1 MVCNKMMLI
10 VSERALGWKKRMP
23 ALLTGTVQMREK
35 ATLNGQSCDSSAGQ
49 TWHYLVYSISA
60 RANIYYLDILCKY
73 FFHKSVCSTLVRILS
88 LIPFSCMH
96 KAEGCRKLIENKVD
110 KSREGIKV
118 FGRSW
123 QGTGAKP

>member
-73 FFHKSVCSTLVRILS
+73 FFHKPVSAPPWYASSPSSPFPVCTKQKGVES
-88 LIPFSCMH
+88 LL
-96 KAEGCRKLIENKVD
+96 K
-110 KSREGIKV
+110 
-118 FGRSW
+118 
-123 QGTGAKP
+123 T